1 MIAVKLNIQDEVYE
15 KVMYFLKSLPKQD
28 IQIIDKKIIDEVN
41 PTVLSENNFDYISQK
56 ELDEMDKEMIKVK
69 NGDTNN
75 FVDFEKWKNELSN

>member
-1 MIAVKLNIQDEVYE
+1 MTLYKQLWRSIKMIAVKLNIQDEVYE

-28 IQIIDKKIIDEVN
+28 IQIIDKKIIDE
-41 PTVLSENNFDYISQK
+41 
-56 ELDEMDKEMIKVK
+56 MDKQMIKVK